1 MGWETRAAAGARL
14 VLTLAGLVVAAVL
27 GLKILVSVLE
37 PRATFFPVRS
47 AGITPAVFGLPFED
61 LRIETRDGVS
71 IHAWFIPAAA
81 PPVGASAPPSPAPG
95 HTARPLTL
103 IAFHGNAESI
113 EQTLPLAR
121 LVREAGF
128 NLLAVEYRGYGRSGG
143 RPSERGVY
151 ADGEAALRTLRARS
165 DVASD
170 RIVLWGRSIGAAVA
184 VDVAANLAADE
195 AVAGLIL
202 ESPFTSAQDLLR
214 DGGHWLLYGLSYFG
228 SYRFDSGAK
237 IARVASPVLVVHGTA
252 DEIAP
257 FALGRR
263 LFDRAPEGSGFLEIK
278 GGGHNDLWEDH
289 AGTLWDGMI
298 RFLHGLAP
306 DTVER

>member
-1 MGWETRAAAGARL
+1 M
-14 VLTLAGLVVAAVL
+14 LTLAGLVVAAVL

-81 PPVGASAPPSPAPG
+81 PPVGASAPPSSAPG

-103 IAFHGNAESI
+103 ITFHGNAESI

-121 LVREAGF
+121 QVREAGF
-128 NLLAVEYRGYGRSGG
+128 NLMTVEYRGYGRSGG
-143 RPSERGVY
+143 QPSERGVY

-165 DVASD
+165 DVAPD

-184 VDVAANLAADE
+184 VDVAANLAADA

-214 DGGHWLLYGLSYFG
+214 DGGHWLLYGMSYFG
-228 SYRFDSGAK
+228 SYRFDSAAK
-237 IARVASPVLVVHGTA
+237 IGRVTSPVLVVHGTA

-263 LFDRAPEGSGFLEIK
+263 LHDLAPGRREFVIIE
-278 GGGHNDLWEDH
+278 GGGHNDLWARH
-289 AGTLWDGMI
+289 TAATWGGI
-298 RFLHGLAP
+298 RRFLDSLPTPGTA
-306 DTVER
+306 RQR